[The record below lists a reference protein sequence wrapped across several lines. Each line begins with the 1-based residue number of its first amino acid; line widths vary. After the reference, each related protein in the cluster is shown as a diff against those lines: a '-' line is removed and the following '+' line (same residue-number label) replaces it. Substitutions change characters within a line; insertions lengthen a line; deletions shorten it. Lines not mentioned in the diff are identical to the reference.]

1 MEAIT
6 ADIADDLIA
15 SNSPFR
21 RAFEA
26 LTAIL
31 AQYGQARMAAWARDA
46 EDDPTKVVAILLE
59 NATLA
64 VNLMRDFEEAR
75 RSGNSRKLAKV
86 RRRLDRL
93 LAALAA
99 G

>member
-1 MEAIT
+1 
-6 ADIADDLIA
+6 
-15 SNSPFR
+15 
-21 RAFEA
+21 
-26 LTAIL
+26 
-31 AQYGQARMAAWARDA
+31 MAAWARDA

>member
-15 SNSPFR
+15 SNPPFR

-31 AQYGQARMAAWARDA
+31 AQYGHARMVAWARDA
-46 EDDPTKVVAILLE
+46 EDDPTKVVAILLK

-64 VNLMRDFEEAR
+64 VNLMRDLEEAR